1 MKNLFSHAND
11 LDEVRRTLFF
21 GARKKIHINIFIRA
35 CFFFHNL

>member
-21 GARKKIHINIFIRA
+21 GARKKNTYQHFYS
-35 CFFFHNL
+35 CLFFFS